1 MCEVIGWAT
10 PTGSNEPLYGR
21 TDTKPPMVHSSTVH
35 VAAGR
40 KVQSAMMTKCQAQS
54 AEAAATMEMVMFIAQ
69 HLTHR
74 FVYGSVSLGM
84 TLPDKCYR
92 WRSRG

>member
-1 MCEVIGWAT
+1 
-10 PTGSNEPLYGR
+10 
-21 TDTKPPMVHSSTVH
+21 
-35 VAAGR
+35 
-40 KVQSAMMTKCQAQS
+40 MMTKCQAQA

-92 WRSRG
+92 RRSLGWALTSRRSGWCPHPLRRGPA

>member
-1 MCEVIGWAT
+1 
-10 PTGSNEPLYGR
+10 
-21 TDTKPPMVHSSTVH
+21 
-35 VAAGR
+35 
-40 KVQSAMMTKCQAQS
+40 MMTKCQAQA

-74 FVYGSVSLGM
+74 FVYGSVSLGK

-92 WRSRG
+92 RRSRG

>member
-1 MCEVIGWAT
+1 
-10 PTGSNEPLYGR
+10 
-21 TDTKPPMVHSSTVH
+21 
-35 VAAGR
+35 
-40 KVQSAMMTKCQAQS
+40 MMTKCQAQA

-84 TLPDKCYR
+84 TLPDKCLPKAE
-92 WRSRG
+92 SGLGLG

>member
-1 MCEVIGWAT
+1 
-10 PTGSNEPLYGR
+10 
-21 TDTKPPMVHSSTVH
+21 
-35 VAAGR
+35 
-40 KVQSAMMTKCQAQS
+40 MMTKCQAQA

-92 WRSRG
+92 RRSRG